1 MYLVNWRTV
10 KIIDVIRVCLSHK
23 DNTKLL
29 PLFVNIKNYVQLKLI
44 KNISKLQKSREIG
57 DRQTN

>member
-23 DNTKLL
+23 DHTKLL

-44 KNISKLQKSREIG
+44 KNISKLQKSKEIG